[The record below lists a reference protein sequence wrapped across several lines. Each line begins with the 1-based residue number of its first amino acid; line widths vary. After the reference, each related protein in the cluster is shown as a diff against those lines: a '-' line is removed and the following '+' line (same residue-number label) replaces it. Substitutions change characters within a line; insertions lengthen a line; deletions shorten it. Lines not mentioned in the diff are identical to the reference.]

1 MDSFASVLE
10 TELIE
15 KLKHFASVHTDPQA
29 PISLESDEQQKFW
42 SESIK
47 LLRDANMK
55 IWHAMALNTL
65 RILSRNSQIISSCID
80 KETLR
85 LLITNAGV
93 DTKVD
98 TDSTRKRR
106 KDCDATVIGESL
118 KCLSNIY
125 FQCRELEA
133 VKSMEVEIVS
143 GIANQAKQYKEQE
156 MALIVISFDM
166 RLLTII
172 TSQSQESRAR
182 LILDHDVVILMT
194 TVLSN
199 IIDLATKKTAGDKNV
214 RSTNHAPASIADEAT
229 TMHTLKGEDVSATIN
244 TLNALGNCIS
254 CEDFKK
260 DNLDEASKLNLTKL
274 CSVLYEL
281 FMLKSETV
289 QLKTS
294 TNRAIIQLLAAFD
307 HVEFTSPLFPET
319 THNDYQI
326 CKLQKIRYEGRF
338 MDVAQE
344 ILDYFMAT
352 AQGFNHDQLQD
363 NLSLVLKVLCQ
374 LSSAHRLVRKYYRKT
389 ILPPLRD
396 LSHRPDES
404 CSAKGYLCKFLTSP
418 SEKISNLAGHFLFVL
433 CKENTKRFVKHVGYG
448 NAAGL
453 LARRRLLAG
462 GSNTKC
468 DQYSE
473 DEDSDTEEYKKQMNS
488 INPISGRVE
497 NTNISP
503 FEGMSEEQKEFEA
516 VKLANEIS
524 RLQNLGLIKPAKIG
538 EDGNPEAVSHVL
550 ELIDDGIATK
560 NLKDPSKKSYFNN
573 E

>member
-1 MDSFASVLE
+1 MESFASVLE
-10 TELIE
+10 TDLIE
-15 KLKHFASVHTDPQA
+15 KLKRFASIHSDPQS
-29 PISLESDEQQKFW
+29 PIDLENDEQQKFW

-47 LLRDANMK
+47 LLRNANMK
-55 IWHAMALNTL
+55 IWHVMALNTL
-65 RILSRNSQIISSCID
+65 RILSRNSQIITSCID
-80 KETLR
+80 KETLT
-85 LLITNAGV
+85 LLITNAGI

-98 TDSTRKRR
+98 TESTRTCR

-125 FQCRELEA
+125 LQCRELEV

-143 GIANQAKQYKEQE
+143 GIANQAKQYKQQE
-156 MALIVISFDM
+156 ISLIVISFDM

-172 TSQSQESRAR
+172 TSQSQESKAR
-182 LILDHDVVILMT
+182 LLLDHDVIILMT
-194 TVLSN
+194 TILSN
-199 IIDLATKKTAGDKNV
+199 IIDLATKKIARDKNV
-214 RSTNHAPASIADEAT
+214 RSTNHAPASISDEAT
-229 TMHTLKGEDVSATIN
+229 TMHTLNGEDISATMN
-244 TLNALGNCIS
+244 TLNALGSCIIRN
-254 CEDFKK
+254 DFKK

-281 FMLKSETV
+281 FMLKSETG
-289 QLKTS
+289 QLKTY
-294 TNRAIIQLLAAFD
+294 TNRAIIRLLAAFD
-307 HVEFTSPLFPET
+307 HVEFTLPLFPET

-326 CKLQKIRYEGRF
+326 CKLQQIKYEGRF

-344 ILDYFMAT
+344 ILDHFMAT

-396 LSHRPDES
+396 LSHRPEES
-404 CSAKGYLCKFLTSP
+404 CSAKGYLCKLLTSP

-497 NTNISP
+497 TTNISP

-516 VKLANEIS
+516 VKLVNDIS

-538 EDGNPEAVSHVL
+538 ENGNPEAVSHVL
-550 ELIDDGIATK
+550 ELIDDGSATK
-560 NLKDPSKKSYFNN
+560 NLKDPSRNS
-573 E
+573 